1 MSALTKLARGMPC
14 LVRLPGCNGNPET
27 VVAAHYRSVSLGS
40 GIAFK
45 GQDWLS
51 AYACSAC
58 HDLID
63 GRTQTEGYTKVKIRL
78 AHLEG
83 VIRTLLLLK
92 AQGRV
97 VKL

>member
-1 MSALTKLARGMPC
+1 VSGLTKLARGMPC
-14 LVRLPGCNGNPET
+14 LVRLDGCNGNPET

-40 GIAFK
+40 GIAHK

-58 HDLID
+58 HDLLD
-63 GRTQTEGYTKVKIRL
+63 GRRHDPTLSHDAIRL
-78 AHLEG
+78 GHLEG
-83 VIRTLLLLK
+83 VVRTLMHLRSIGK
-92 AQGRV
+92 